1 MAVAEGQGQLVPRLG
16 GAVTDAVN
24 LKIGTEAG
32 GNTLDHIGDEGT
44 AEAVHGAVGLAVI
57 RTRHGNHIRL
67 KGECDCARDLTREG
81 PLRSGDRN
89 GSTLNGDLHP
99 CWYGDGLASD
109 S

>member
-1 MAVAEGQGQLVPRLG
+1 MAVAEGQGQLVPRLR
-16 GAVTDAVN
+16 GAIADAVDFEV
-24 LKIGTEAG
+24 GAEAG
-32 GNTLDHIGDEGT
+32 GNTLDHIGDEGA

-57 RTRHGNHIRL
+57 RTRHGDYIRL
-67 KGECDCARDLTREG
+67 EDERDGARDLTGEG
-81 PLRSGDRN
+81 SLRPSGRN